1 MDWPTLL
8 GVAVGLAMDAL
19 AVSIAV
25 GLSLERVT
33 ARHTFRLAFHFG
45 LFQFLMP
52 VAGWTAGRQ
61 VADWIAACDHWV
73 AFALLTVVGSKMLW
87 EGWSNH
93 AAAYR
98 SDPTRG
104 AMLVTLSLATSID
117 ALAVGLSMAL
127 LDASIWAAA
136 VVIGLVAG
144 VLSALGIR
152 FAGRLKPKWGRWAEL
167 LGGCVLLAIGAR
179 ILVAHLAG

>member
-1 MDWPTLL
+1 
-8 GVAVGLAMDAL
+8 MDAL

-25 GLSLERVT
+25 GLNLERVT

-52 VAGWTAGRQ
+52 IAGWAAGRQ
-61 VADWIAACDHWV
+61 VADWISAYDHWV
-73 AFALLTVVGSKMLW
+73 AFALLSLVGSKMLR
-87 EGWSNH
+87 EGWNNH

-117 ALAVGLSMAL
+117 ALAVGLSVAL
-127 LDASIWAAA
+127 LDASIWTPAA
-136 VVIGLVAG
+136 VIGLVAG
-144 VLSALGIR
+144 ALSALGIR
-152 FAGRLKPKWGRWAEL
+152 FAGRFKPKWGRWAEM
-167 LGGCVLLAIGAR
+167 LGGCVLLAIGTR
-179 ILVAHLAG
+179 ILISHLAG